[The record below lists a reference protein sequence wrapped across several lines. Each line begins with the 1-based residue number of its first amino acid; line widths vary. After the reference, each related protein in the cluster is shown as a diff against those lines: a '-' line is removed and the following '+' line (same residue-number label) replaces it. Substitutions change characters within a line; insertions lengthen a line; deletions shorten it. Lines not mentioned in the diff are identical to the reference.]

1 MAENYRNTR
10 SYENLERRIFDGV
23 GAYDIPPIAPINY
36 DGGCEFI
43 GFNNAKTCKHPEDK
57 GVHFFLDDYQFNRL
71 WTNID
76 RYIPMLSQF
85 RYVMAPDFLS
95 SIKWDYRG
103 YTQAVDKIE
112 SAVKSA
118 NTESKRQRA
127 YRAIINQDR
136 NITAEL
142 NRIANG
148 GGDAGDTRVLMKE
161 RRRLRQLKAKLTR
174 G

>member
-1 MAENYRNTR
+1 MGGRGG
-10 SYENLERRIFDGV
+10 SSGLS
-23 GAYDIPPIAPINY
+23 APKGKTIQ
-36 DGGCEFI
+36 FPT
-43 GFNNAKTCKHPEDK
+43 AKE
-57 GVHFFLDDYQFNRL
+57 V
-71 WTNID
+71 
-76 RYIPMLSQF
+76 
-85 RYVMAPDFLS
+85 S

-161 RRRLRQLKAKLTR
+161 RRRLRQLKAKLT
-174 G
+174 GG